1 MTDSIFE
8 IGKLKVSLSRKKIVF
23 MGVEDCI
30 KQRIEIST
38 YKEENWRTRG
48 TN

>member
-8 IGKLKVSLSRKKIVF
+8 IGRLKVSLARKKIVF
-23 MGVEDCI
+23 MRVKDCI
-30 KQRIEIST
+30 KQQIEIST